1 MQIVFVRE
9 AKEITGSAGE
19 MLGATG
25 KAKGRGDDV
34 VIPGLGVRRPNSL
47 APKTTDSSS
56 GGGSGGGGG
65 NKVGRDF
72 TGGKQG
78 GGGRID
84 QANYGAKDGEQVRK
98 GLGRGNDGRWIKFD
112 DNQSDEDRV
121 SKLSGGDASAARML
135 SIGGNIDEATKKRLG
150 DAGLLEIDAKGRVVI
165 SPGARNAMLMS
176 QDTAAKQA
184 QRIKVDQEAKAE
196 AKAEAKKKEREA
208 AAEAK
213 ASARAAQ
220 RKEEQIKAKAE
231 AKVERDAAIAKSAAD
246 KEAAKIKAVA
256 EAEAAQNKQVAMQ
269 RKTMSDTAVKAGVA
283 KGEVDSLLDF
293 ANGNDL
299 QFGSPMAQKL
309 LELGLI
315 TQVQGAK
322 GYMLGALASPFL
334 NAAMSGNARGAKDML
349 AQYGMQKR
357 AAEMQ
362 AQLVAPKI
370 NEIGGQAANV
380 NVRTIGA
387 GGGAK
392 PLPFTPILKKT
403 KEVGGDKGRIDWIVF
418 PRISG
423 GAGRGGLLGVAQKAI
438 NIVFGKS

>member
-1 MQIVFVRE
+1 
-9 AKEITGSAGE
+9 
-19 MLGATG
+19 MLGVTS
-25 KAKGRGDDV
+25 KDSRGDSV
-34 VIPGLGVRRPNSL
+34 VIPGLGVRRPNSI
-47 APKTTDSSS
+47 APKNA
-56 GGGSGGGGG
+56 GSGGAGGSSDGGG
-65 NKVGRDF
+65 KKVGREF

-84 QANYGAKDGEQVRK
+84 QANYEAKDGGQVR
-98 GLGRGNDGRWIKFD
+98 GSLGRGNDGRWIKFD
-112 DNQSDEDRV
+112 ENQSDEDRV
-121 SKLSGGDASAARML
+121 SKLSRGDAEAARTV

-150 DAGLLEIDAKGRVVI
+150 DAGLLTIDAKGRVVI
-165 SPGARNAMLMS
+165 TPGARSAMLLS
-176 QDTAAKQA
+176 QDTAGKQA
-184 QRIKVDQEAKAE
+184 QRIKADQEAKAE

-246 KEAAKIKAVA
+246 KEAAKIKVVA
-256 EAEAAQNKQVAMQ
+256 EAEAAQKKQVEMQ
-269 RKTMSDTAVKAGVA
+269 RKTLGETAVKAGVS
-283 KGEVDSLLDF
+283 KTEVDSLLDF
-293 ANGNDL
+293 SNGNDL
-299 QFGSPMAQKL
+299 QFGSPTAQKL
-309 LELGLI
+309 LDLGLI

-334 NAAMSGNARGAKDML
+334 NAAMNGNARGAKDML

-370 NEIGGQAANV
+370 NEIGGAAANA
-380 NVRTIGA
+380 NVRTVGA

-423 GAGRGGLLGVAQKAI
+423 GAGRSGLLGVAQKAI